1 MWRKIL
7 AVFMLNLVMLL
18 SASCSRGARIA
29 RSMYNDREA
38 ANAVFDQLL
47 ASLESRDEAAVR
59 ALFSK
64 TATAD
69 EQFEANL
76 TALIELYQGELV
88 SYDDGAGPNVSEGRH
103 PTRKYKL
110 FRASYDVV
118 TSEQEY
124 RFALMIYVKDTETP
138 DNVGIYCLYVIKAE
152 DDPEREFT
160 YWGNGN
166 WAPGIAIETKRE
178 T

>member
-47 ASLESRDEAAVR
+47 AALESRDEAAVR

-69 EQFEANL
+69 GQFEVNL
-76 TALIELYQGELV
+76 AALMEFYQGELV
-88 SYDDGAGPNVSEGRH
+88 SYDDWGGPTVSEGRDSTREYKCLE
-103 PTRKYKL
+103 PT
-110 FRASYDVV
+110 YDVV

-124 RFALMIYVKDTETP
+124 RFAFRVYTKDTGNP

-152 DDPEREFT
+152 EDPSESA
-160 YWGNGN
+160 YWGADND
-166 WAPGIAIETKRE
+166 ALGIVIETKRE
-178 T
+178 A